1 MIECFNATFVPQITK
16 LQDRENNNWD
26 EFLLPII
33 FAYNTVVHATT
44 DYSQFQLQFGHE
56 PCLSIDEPSTPFLF
70 NKPQDYYEQMK
81 KNLSIIQRQARDYII
96 NREQQYKNNYDKQ
109 RQDPHYEI
117 NDLLLLRI
125 FSRSMSDKF
134 VPFHLRDTHNPP
146 PYLDHSQ
153 QQSWIHAGKKAK
165 INHQRQ
171 QKYPPFIVSSSISEI
186 KHMAC
191 CSPSPTYN
199 QVKEEIYHLFTSTL
213 IPSIDAGLTLTELC
227 REYESC
233 YKHGPIPYNDL
244 GYDTLSRFLGS
255 MKDVICMNYKEWPTR
270 CYLNTNGNVDQD
282 KSKRKVRTGTET
294 YDEVKKDIYSILV
307 SSLPVE
313 NGLSFTELC
322 QQYSLKNDGQK
333 MPFEQL
339 GYATLTDLLKTM
351 WGVVRIQERRCYLR
365 VEETMKVHQK
375 KKKHNK

>member
-153 QQSWIHAGKKAK
+153 QQSRIHAGKKAK

-186 KHMAC
+186 KHVNKYTTIETMAILLDHIKDC
-191 CSPSPTYN
+191 
-199 QVKEEIYHLFTSTL
+199 EAFT
-213 IPSIDAGLTLTELC
+213 IDAESEKFNYELALVHVQTNT
-227 REYESC
+227 SSNTINC
-233 YKHGPIPYNDL
+233 YVNRI
-244 GYDTLSRFLGS
+244 
-255 MKDVICMNYKEWPTR
+255 
-270 CYLNTNGNVDQD
+270 
-282 KSKRKVRTGTET
+282 GT
-294 YDEVKKDIYSILV
+294 
-307 SSLPVE
+307 
-313 NGLSFTELC
+313 FTI
-322 QQYSLKNDGQK
+322 S
-333 MPFEQL
+333 
-339 GYATLTDLLKTM
+339 
-351 WGVVRIQERRCYLR
+351 
-365 VEETMKVHQK
+365 
-375 KKKHNK
+375 